1 MNSTNLP
8 RYNLELLKVLIVDD
22 SQFMRRLLEEIVD
35 ALGMKNHRSVST
47 VALAYKKLSGFP
59 ADLIITD
66 MHMEP
71 HSGFELIREIRK
83 GSEGSN
89 QFVPIIMLSGHTE
102 PQRIF
107 KARDI
112 GATEFLA
119 KPISAKSLFTR
130 IISIIENERQFVRSK
145 DFFGPD
151 RRRRAMGVPEGI
163 KERRKDELLKLGMAK
178 A

>member
-35 ALGMKNHRSVST
+35 ALGIRNHRSVST
-47 VALAYKKLSGFP
+47 VALAYNKLSHFP

-71 HSGFELIREIRK
+71 QSGFELIREIRK

-89 QFVPIIMLSGHTE
+89 KFVPIIMLSGHTE
-102 PQRIF
+102 PHRIVN
-107 KARDI
+107 ARDI

-119 KPISAKSLFTR
+119 KPISAKSLYSR

-151 RRRRAMGVPEGI
+151 RRRRAVGVPKGI
-163 KERRKDELLKLGMAK
+163 KERRKDELRKLGMAK

>member
-1 MNSTNLP
+1 
-8 RYNLELLKVLIVDD
+8 
-22 SQFMRRLLEEIVD
+22 
-35 ALGMKNHRSVST
+35 
-47 VALAYKKLSGFP
+47 
-59 ADLIITD
+59 
-66 MHMEP
+66 MEP

-102 PQRIF
+102 PQRIL

-145 DFFGPD
+145 NFFGPD
-151 RRRRAMGVPEGI
+151 RRRRAMGVLEGI